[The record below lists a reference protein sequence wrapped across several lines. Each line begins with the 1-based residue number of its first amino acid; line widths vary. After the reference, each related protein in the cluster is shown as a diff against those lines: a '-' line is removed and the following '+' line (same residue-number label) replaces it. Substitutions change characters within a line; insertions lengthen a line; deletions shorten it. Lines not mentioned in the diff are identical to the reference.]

1 MKIDKNYETKS
12 LAQLDKKYS
21 PAEEV
26 DFPSTLVIRHNTLL
40 SMPIREYSV
49 EDLRLMIGQ
58 NTGLQY
64 LIPVAINHLRQNIL
78 AEGDYY
84 EGDLLKK
91 VLTSDKNF
99 WLKHGSLCRELI
111 EVIENQL
118 EYLQGYPINDK
129 AKMEL
134 IETYQKFKKINHV
147 ENFTE

>member
-1 MKIDKNYETKS
+1 MANRKFDMNQSLSQLDKS
-12 LAQLDKKYS
+12 LAPNGDASSYLIK
-21 PAEEV
+21 
-26 DFPSTLVIRHNTLL
+26 RHNELL
-40 SMPIREYSV
+40 TKKIMDFSI
-49 EDLRLMIGQ
+49 EDFRLMIGQ

-84 EGDLLKK
+84 EGDLLKS

-118 EYLQGYPINDK
+118 EYLLDYPIDDK
-129 AKMEL
+129 AKVEL
-134 IETYQKFKKINHV
+134 IEAYQEFKEANHV
-147 ENFTE
+147 ESFI